1 VDAHGELN
9 TYLGKLNPEA
19 LDGLPMLFAN
29 LIMRMIFN
37 DMLRYIKQ
45 LLGRPYWQN
54 VNTDETTWDHFV
66 LAFFSLHLQGCALF
80 ARPLS
85 EFEGGTLL
93 KATRRE
99 IKTK

>member
-1 VDAHGELN
+1 V
-9 TYLGKLNPEA
+9 
-19 LDGLPMLFAN
+19 LDGLPMLFAS
-29 LIMRMIFN
+29 LINRMIFN

-45 LLGRPYWQN
+45 LLGRPCWQN

-66 LAFFSLHLQGCALF
+66 LAFFSLHLQGCVLF

-85 EFEGGTLL
+85 EFDGGTLL

-99 IKTK
+99 HKKNT